1 MAADGSQEVA
11 KDAMH
16 IVTIDTCNLIKG
28 KPESG
33 DGSVCLSVVQFTVF
47 LSGLQAYYN
56 DFNLILDMQSMNPTD
71 FGELLT
77 FSLCRNIP
85 F

>member
-1 MAADGSQEVA
+1 MKSNSVMAADGSQEVA

-33 DGSVCLSVVQFTVF
+33 DGSICLSVVQFTVF
-47 LSGLQAYYN
+47 CLGSRPITM
-56 DFNLILDMQSMNPTD
+56 ILT
-71 FGELLT
+71 
-77 FSLCRNIP
+77 
-85 F
+85 